1 MKPLLSPCLVLAILS
16 LLSGVAFAQLA
27 AAPSVASLQTMYED
41 KVKLDVLRPH
51 EVAVA
56 DLNTKFA
63 AALDRAQETAQ
74 KSGNLDEAVAI
85 KKEKEAVL
93 AGGYSPSATED
104 TETPASIKTLRT
116 TYRNTVAKLE
126 LERDKRWQ
134 PLKEALARSLNGV
147 IDTLTKSGKLDEALV
162 AKKLREELL
171 IAKTDLAG
179 GSAGGSSAS
188 PLLGNTFVNTLGM
201 KFIPVPKTKILMCIH
216 ETRRQDFSTFI
227 AASDSTASNWKTASF
242 EGVPLDDGPTHP
254 VTMVTWN
261 DAADFCE
268 WLSKKEDKSYRLP
281 TDVEWGLALGIPKKG
296 QGESNRLDDEKY
308 VFPWGNSPVPPKGFG
323 NYADTSFA
331 SKFPNHYSLKGYV
344 DGFPTTSPVM
354 SFQPSPLGFYDL
366 GGNVWEW
373 CEDWLDEKQGRRVAR
388 GGSWY
393 GYDAEDMRSSYR
405 GGIPPSQGRPY
416 YGFRCV
422 LQN

>member
-1 MKPLLSPCLVLAILS
+1 
-16 LLSGVAFAQLA
+16 
-27 AAPSVASLQTMYED
+27 
-41 KVKLDVLRPH
+41 
-51 EVAVA
+51 
-56 DLNTKFA
+56 
-63 AALDRAQETAQ
+63 
-74 KSGNLDEAVAI
+74 
-85 KKEKEAVL
+85 
-93 AGGYSPSATED
+93 
-104 TETPASIKTLRT
+104 
-116 TYRNTVAKLE
+116 
-126 LERDKRWQ
+126 
-134 PLKEALARSLNGV
+134 
-147 IDTLTKSGKLDEALV
+147 
-162 AKKLREELL
+162 
-171 IAKTDLAG
+171 
-179 GSAGGSSAS
+179 
-188 PLLGNTFVNTLGM
+188 
-201 KFIPVPKTKILMCIH
+201 
-216 ETRRQDFSTFI
+216 
-227 AASDSTASNWKTASF
+227 
-242 EGVPLDDGPTHP
+242 
-254 VTMVTWN
+254 MVTWN